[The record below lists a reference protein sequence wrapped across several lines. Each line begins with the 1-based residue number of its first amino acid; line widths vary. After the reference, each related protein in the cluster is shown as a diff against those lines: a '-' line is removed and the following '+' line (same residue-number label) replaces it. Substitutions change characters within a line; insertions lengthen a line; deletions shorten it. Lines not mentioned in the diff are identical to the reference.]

1 MFYAICGQFTLCKY
15 QTGRDWEIFLL
26 INDWVKRFFSQLSD
40 EEQQLIKLNVVGG
53 FQTEQRK
60 SNWDAD
66 TKGECVFCGQADTR
80 QHRLLECPFLW
91 NYVGI
96 IKPHAKFYRV
106 RGLSGFFYHY
116 QDNMTI
122 QDC

>member
-1 MFYAICGQFTLCKY
+1 MWSIHIVQISDRKGLGEFFIDQRLGQK
-15 QTGRDWEIFLL
+15 I
-26 INDWVKRFFSQLSD
+26 FSQLSD

-116 QDNMTI
+116 RDNMTI
-122 QDC
+122 QDY